1 MLDFN
6 FLLFVVCIQHTIP
19 LMKRRA
25 ESDSPEPA
33 YQRIIDWLRVMLVSG
48 ELKPGTTLPP
58 VRSMALDLNVHFH
71 TVAAAYRALAEE
83 GWLDLRR
90 GSGARVIERTA
101 PVADSE
107 TLEEF
112 VHRLRT
118 LIALMRARGVPV
130 DKLRTELHA
139 LAQELKP

>member
-1 MLDFN
+1 
-6 FLLFVVCIQHTIP
+6 
-19 LMKRRA
+19 MKCPA

-33 YQRIIDWLRVMLVSG
+33 YQKIIDWLRVMLVSG
-48 ELKPGTTLPP
+48 ELKPGTVLPP
-58 VRSMALDLNVHFH
+58 VRSMAVDLNVHFH

-90 GSGARVIERTA
+90 GCGARVIERT
-101 PVADSE
+101 VREADSE

-112 VHRLRT
+112 AHRLRT

-130 DKLRTELHA
+130 DKLRAELHA
-139 LAQELKP
+139 VAEELKPLSANPKEK